1 MRKTIRF
8 PCLVTSIVN
17 RIYKVLPHNRK
28 ASQIILGAV
37 MAYGGVMLS
46 KWHCDFIHH
55 YLTDYL
61 GYALHGFGL
70 ARYSKRLQ
78 KRWELTYE

>member
-8 PCLVTSIVN
+8 PCLATSIVN
-17 RIYKVLPHNRK
+17 RIHKVLPHNRK

-70 ARYSKRLQ
+70 APLFKAVAEKMGVDL
-78 KRWELTYE
+78 